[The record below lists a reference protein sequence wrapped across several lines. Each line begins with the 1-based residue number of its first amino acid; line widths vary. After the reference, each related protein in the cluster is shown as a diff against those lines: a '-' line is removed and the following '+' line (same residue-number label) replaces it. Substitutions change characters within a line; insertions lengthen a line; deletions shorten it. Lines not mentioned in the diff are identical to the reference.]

1 MFVVVHYLSYRWCE
15 IRPLCVICLFQ
26 SSETNTNDEENLT
39 RKLLLR
45 CYNFSIVFIV
55 ICVYFEVRS
64 LRLPTS
70 THIHIYTYKYTH
82 VHAGIH
88 TYTQLYVQVYKYI
101 DLSGNHLIHNY
112 SFIFTFSSCVLVK
125 SRSFLQK

>member
-1 MFVVVHYLSYRWCE
+1 MFVVFFYYFSYRWCE
-15 IRPLCVICLFQ
+15 IRPLRVICLIQ
-26 SSETNTNDEENLT
+26 REKSNIKYEGTDSNQNSLA
-39 RKLLLR
+39 
-45 CYNFSIVFIV
+45 
-55 ICVYFEVRS
+55 ICAYSVAQT

-101 DLSGNHLIHNY
+101 YLFGNHLIHNY
-112 SFIFTFSSCVLVK
+112 VFMSSFVLSK
-125 SRSFLQK
+125 KWIISTEMTYLIHNLLII